1 MGPGGRKRKAP
12 PPEDDDG
19 GSSSSSGS
27 EQEPPPPPPISLLP
41 PELLIKIFEY
51 LDDEDQVQVSQVCR
65 DWQAASYQIL
75 WWRSEAPVS
84 LCHLRNDPSMLA
96 NMAAWGIRR
105 VRIVMTPCV
114 TMGFVSHATCIP
126 ETYSELCR
134 ALRAG
139 LPSLRALNMTGC
151 PSVTKRSLAQIG
163 KHLKGLEELV
173 LFGCRHVSDAGLLIL
188 SDRLLHLKKLSLD
201 HCNLVTNAGVGHL
214 AGITARGCL
223 QLECLSLEN
232 CDRLSDVALHHV
244 AQGLPRLRYLS
255 VRFCGGIRD
264 EALVPLSRLTRL
276 RTLNLSF
283 CQRITDVGVGHLAG
297 ITADGC
303 LQLEELDLAGC
314 GQLSDHAVRYVT
326 QGLPRLVHL
335 SLRFCGNIGD
345 GALLSMS
352 LLSRLK
358 SLNLSFCQRISD
370 VGIGHLAGIT
380 SRGCL
385 QLEVLDLEECE
396 RLTNL
401 TCRYLA
407 QGLSGLRHLKLCCC
421 EKIRDEGLLFLSR
434 MSSLNILEVSY
445 CNITDKGIGHLA
457 RGCLPLSTLNITCC
471 ETLGDASL
479 GYIVRGLGR
488 LRKLYRC
495 GCNFSLNC
503 MLELEQQ
510 MPGLSIL

>member
-12 PPEDDDG
+12 LDG
-19 GSSSSSGS
+19 GSSSSSSSS
-27 EQEPPPPPPISLLP
+27 EQGPPPPPISLLP

-65 DWQAASYQIL
+65 DWRAAAYQVL
-75 WWRSEAPVS
+75 WWRAEAPVS
-84 LCHLRNDPSMLA
+84 LCQLRADPSLLA
-96 NMAAWGIRR
+96 SLAAWGIRR

-114 TMGFVSHATCIP
+114 TLGSVTHASCTP

-151 PSVTKRSLAQIG
+151 PSLTKRSLAQIG

-173 LFGCRHVSDAGLLIL
+173 LFGCRQVSDAGLLL
-188 SDRLLHLKKLSLD
+188 LANRLRHLKKLTLD
-201 HCNLVTNAGVGHL
+201 HCCLVTNVGVGHL
-214 AGITARGCL
+214 AGITASGCL

-232 CDRLSDVALHHV
+232 CDRLSDVAVHYV

-264 EALVPLSRLTRL
+264 GALVPLSRLTRL

-283 CQRITDVGVGHLAG
+283 CQRITDVGVGHIAG

-303 LQLEELDLAGC
+303 LELEELDLAGC
-314 GQLSDHAVRYVT
+314 GQLSDLAVRYVA

-335 SLRFCGNIGD
+335 SLRFCGGIGD

-385 QLEVLDLEECE
+385 ELEQLNLDECE

-407 QGLSGLRHLKLCCC
+407 QGLSCLRHLKLCCC
-421 EKIRDEGLLFLSR
+421 EKIRDEALLFLSGMR
-434 MSSLNILEVSY
+434 SLRILEVSY
-445 CNITDKGIGHLA
+445 CNITDEGIGHLA
-457 RGCLPLSTLNITCC
+457 RGGLPLSTLNITCC

-479 GYIVRGLGR
+479 AYITQGLGG
-488 LRKLYRC
+488 LRKLHCC
-495 GCNFSLNC
+495 GCNFSLNGI
-503 MLELEQQ
+503 LQLEQQ
-510 MPGLSIL
+510 MPALSIL